1 MYKPIPTYVQ
11 GKKKIPLTPGFLC
24 CCSALWNRAWG
35 TENRWLLLVYVDMDF
50 KFLILGVWGIWLG
63 TPFAL
68 HQSSQETFLWAFA
81 PSLVVVVSTSSLC
94 GFWLALSSRL
104 SCGFRVLVLMMP
116 VISCDLVKA
125 SRLLGRPGPIS
136 QRKVAGGQ
144 IFHSRLTELIHPTSS
159 FLFFPPSC
167 PFLFGLTL
175 VTDDKA
181 AFPAKPIN
189 KLNREKMS
197 I

>member
-1 MYKPIPTYVQ
+1 MFNEIKNPT
-11 GKKKIPLTPGFLC
+11 TPGFLC
-24 CCSALWNRAWG
+24 CCSTLWNRAWG
-35 TENRWLLLVYVDMDF
+35 TSRNRWLLLVYADMGF
-50 KFLILGVWGIWLG
+50 KFLILDVWDIWLS

-68 HQSSQETFLWAFA
+68 HQSSQEIFLWAVA
-81 PSLVVVVSTSSLC
+81 PSLGLVVSTSVGSD
-94 GFWLALSSRL
+94 WLPALISPAVW
-104 SCGFRVLVLMMP
+104 VLVLRTS

-136 QRKVAGGQ
+136 QSKVAGGQ
-144 IFHSRLTELIHPTSS
+144 IFHSCLTELIHPTSS
-159 FLFFPPSC
+159 FLFFFSPSC

-189 KLNREKMS
+189 KLNRKKMS